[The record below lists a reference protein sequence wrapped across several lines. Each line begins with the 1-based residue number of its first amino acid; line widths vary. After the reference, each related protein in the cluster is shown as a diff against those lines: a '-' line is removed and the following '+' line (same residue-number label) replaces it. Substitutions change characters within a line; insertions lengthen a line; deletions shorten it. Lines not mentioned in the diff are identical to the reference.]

1 MDYKL
6 VAIDLDGTLLTD
18 DKEISKD
25 NLDTLRSLIDKGI
38 EVIIATGRRYW
49 SAKKLIENL
58 NMNII
63 IISNNGNIVRRVK
76 DDKILIEKYLDLKDF
91 NMLLREGKK
100 LNLHP
105 ILHTNS
111 YEKGWDFVVEYD
123 INDKRYK
130 NYISSEEKRYKRI
143 RNFIDYE
150 DDKIL
155 VACYLDEYKK
165 LDSFIKEIE
174 NKYPNKFSYHIMR
187 NLNKSGPILEVM
199 NPLGSKWNS
208 IMEYANEKD
217 IMDKEIITIGDDNN
231 DVEML
236 KESGLGIAMKN
247 GCNEAKQ
254 SSDIISSRDNNNSG
268 VAFELKRIFDI

>member
-1 MDYKL
+1 
-6 VAIDLDGTLLTD
+6 
-18 DKEISKD
+18 
-25 NLDTLRSLIDKGI
+25 
-38 EVIIATGRRYW
+38 
-49 SAKKLIENL
+49 
-58 NMNII
+58 
-63 IISNNGNIVRRVK
+63 
-76 DDKILIEKYLDLKDF
+76 LDLKDF
-91 NMLLREGKK
+91 SILLREGKK
-100 LNLHP
+100 INLHP

-130 NYISSEEKRYKRI
+130 NYISAEEKRYKRVKD
-143 RNFIDYE
+143 FIDYE

-165 LDSFIKEIE
+165 LDSFIKEIQ

-187 NLNKSGPILEVM
+187 NLSKSGPLLEVM

-208 IMEYANEKD
+208 IMEYSNEKD
-217 IMDKEIITIGDDNN
+217 IIDKEIIAIGDDNN

-236 KESGLGIAMKN
+236 KKSGLGIAMKN
-247 GCNEAKQ
+247 GCKEAKQ

-268 VAFELKRIFDI
+268 VAFELKRIFGI